1 MWKTFIMQILVIL
14 ILSKN
19 ISIMQ
24 NLYSLWEKIILV
36 VAKDIPKAKILT
48 WFRNSAILA
57 CDEKTATI
65 GLSREFYL
73 SFHEKNTR
81 RFIEEAFRQEFS
93 GFEKIDFVIDG
104 ALENEKSG
112 LTVDLFNLFPKSQV

>member
-57 CDEKTATI
+57 CDEKRLLSVFLESFTSLFMKKI
-65 GLSREFYL
+65 HENVLKKHFDKNFLGL
-73 SFHEKNTR
+73 K
-81 RFIEEAFRQEFS
+81 
-93 GFEKIDFVIDG
+93 K
-104 ALENEKSG
+104 
-112 LTVDLFNLFPKSQV
+112 